1 MNFKYYNT
9 HNLILFIIGMS
20 VVFGFTY
27 TFLIHPVIEHSP
39 EPLKSLIIYTEMF
52 SIPFLI
58 SGIFL
63 FINKIGWKKKYLHW
77 LVQVP
82 NLNGR
87 YKGELVSS
95 YKDPDG
101 NPVLKDLVIEIKQN
115 ASSIKVSSYSSDKG
129 KDIQTSSSFSI
140 SEELVKDQYGFY
152 ILYFIYSNEV
162 NTLQSQL
169 FNQQTQIHNHFG
181 FQRFKYF
188 PDTKFLEGEYFNQR
202 QNLGTIKVWY
212 EQEQLLGRFKK

>member
-1 MNFKYYNT
+1 
-9 HNLILFIIGMS
+9 
-20 VVFGFTY
+20 
-27 TFLIHPVIEHSP
+27 
-39 EPLKSLIIYTEMF
+39 MF
-52 SIPFLI
+52 SVPFLI

-63 FINKIGWKKKYLHW
+63 YIDKIGWKKKYLHW
-77 LVQVP
+77 LVKIP

-87 YKGELVSS
+87 YKGELLSS
-95 YKDPDG
+95 YNDPEG
-101 NPVLKDLVIEIKQN
+101 NRVLKDLVIEIKQN
-115 ASSIKVSSYSSDKG
+115 ASSIKVSSYVSDKG

-162 NTLQSQL
+162 NT
-169 FNQQTQIHNHFG
+169 FQTQFINQSEIHNHFG
-181 FQRFKYF
+181 LQRFKYF
-188 PDTKFLEGEYFNQR
+188 PDIKFLEGEYFNQR